1 MGLLDELEKE
11 AARLQKDGDDDA
23 AQRERLA
30 AWEERLK
37 PAVERFGEYLTR
49 LASTL
54 TAARRRIR
62 LVYPIAGY
70 GDAVAFGE
78 APFEC
83 RVTPA
88 TTQVEFEFTFAAQVS
103 PEESTL
109 VVAETP
115 GKVRLVNGLLQ
126 NHRLSGLHDVTKNAN
141 GDVVSGRFQARGRVP
156 VRVHGIATL
165 DSAQLKLTI
174 TNVEAF
180 GTLQRSFTAEALTE
194 ETFDALGRYL
204 LRENPAEF
212 QVRDYG
218 AAILLVPYFMR
229 RPYDMLLVIKD
240 TSRQYLHELTEIEMR
255 AVTQGIQDAIRAL
268 MCIMP
273 RLGREPAFNM
283 TVNNGPGAGLYL
295 EFLAHTQ
302 EIGGFEQLGLWVCQE
317 STMNAAAYLRKVL
330 A

>member
-70 GDAVAFGE
+70 GDAGAFGE

-204 LRENPAEF
+204 LRENPQFGRDKVGADVRRQLQSQVQRDQIRREWEAKLAVQLQEDEKEVVSLMAASASPAAFVRRVGGAVSRLF
-212 QVRDYG
+212 QRG
-218 AAILLVPYFMR
+218 
-229 RPYDMLLVIKD
+229 
-240 TSRQYLHELTEIEMR
+240 
-255 AVTQGIQDAIRAL
+255 
-268 MCIMP
+268 
-273 RLGREPAFNM
+273 GR
-283 TVNNGPGAGLYL
+283 
-295 EFLAHTQ
+295 
-302 EIGGFEQLGLWVCQE
+302 
-317 STMNAAAYLRKVL
+317 
-330 A
+330 